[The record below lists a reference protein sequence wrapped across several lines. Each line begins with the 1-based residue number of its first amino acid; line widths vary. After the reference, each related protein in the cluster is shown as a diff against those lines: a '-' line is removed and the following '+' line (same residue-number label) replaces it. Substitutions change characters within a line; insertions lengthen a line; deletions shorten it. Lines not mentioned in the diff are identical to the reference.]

1 MDYLNYARRCQD
13 GCMAP
18 NSAEGL
24 EVAQTYI
31 AVTANDGLA
40 IDCPGLLYKSVIC
53 HLGYT

>member
-1 MDYLNYARRCQD
+1 
-13 GCMAP
+13 MAP